1 MYKKLTRYMNVEIGT
16 RPHSLIYR
24 NTKFGFSLQC
34 ILCIL
39 MTHEQQIVFKKP
51 GKSPDI
57 QPDQRTLS
65 ERISDGMRTLLVAQQ
80 QVTTQPAGGFDP
92 DYLEEL
98 SSVYGVESAGE

>member
-1 MYKKLTRYMNVEIGT
+1 M
-16 RPHSLIYR
+16 IY
-24 NTKFGFSLQC
+24 
-34 ILCIL
+34 
-39 MTHEQQIVFKKP
+39 EQQIAVQKP
-51 GKSPDI
+51 VQPTEI

-80 QVTTQPAGGFDP
+80 QATTQPTGGFDP

>member
-1 MYKKLTRYMNVEIGT
+1 
-16 RPHSLIYR
+16 
-24 NTKFGFSLQC
+24 
-34 ILCIL
+34 
-39 MTHEQQIVFKKP
+39 MTHEQQIVVKKP
-51 GKSPDI
+51 VQSTEI

-80 QVTTQPAGGFDP
+80 ATTQPAGGFDP